1 MFLACS
7 RFMFLMA
14 FFASALVLGASLY
27 LEYGHGL
34 EPCSLCLVQRY
45 FLQAFGLV
53 NLVAYVHGPQQMG
66 SRIYSMLVMLLALG
80 GAATATKQV
89 LWQSLPPEQLMFCQP
104 ELAHLWH
111 NLPLREMLAS
121 VYRGTEAGAQ
131 VHWTLFDLSIPEL
144 SLLAFTG
151 LAVLSLFQVIG
162 SFLARPLPLSATG
175 SSTAY

>member
-34 EPCSLCLVQRY
+34 EPCSLCKVQQY

-53 NLVAYVHGPQQMG
+53 SLVAYAHGPQQMG
-66 SRIYSMLVMLLALG
+66 SRIYSTLVMLLALG
-80 GAATATKQV
+80 GAASATKQV
-89 LWQSLPPEQLMFCQP
+89 LSQRLPPEQLMFCQP
-104 ELAHLWH
+104 DLARLWH
-111 NLPLREMLAS
+111 NLSLGEMLAS
-121 VYRGTEAGAQ
+121 VYRGTEASAQ

-144 SLLAFTG
+144 SLLAFAG
-151 LAVLSLFQVIG
+151 LAVLSSFQVMG
-162 SFLARPLPLSATG
+162 SFFARSSTITATG